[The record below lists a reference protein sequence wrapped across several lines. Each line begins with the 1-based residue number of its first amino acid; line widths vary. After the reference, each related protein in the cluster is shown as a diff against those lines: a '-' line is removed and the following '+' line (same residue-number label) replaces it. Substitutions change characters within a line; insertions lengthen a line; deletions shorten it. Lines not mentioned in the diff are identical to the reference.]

1 MQGKFMTSF
10 AVVFGLLVFF
20 VRIPESQQ
28 NKHRLCT
35 YVANDVWD
43 SVTRVHFSSLAEH
56 AQSNVNVS
64 Q

>member
-1 MQGKFMTSF
+1 MIGF
-10 AVVFGLLVFF
+10 AVVFGLLSCFA
-20 VRIPESQQ
+20 RIRESQQ

-43 SVTRVHFSSLAEH
+43 SVARVHFSSLAQH
-56 AQSNVNVS
+56 AQSNENVS